1 MKVWAKAGLIGFITV
16 FVGLWIILFLIGHD
30 TNGWK
35 CLGLSGA
42 DYCEFIGFISSFAHW
57 AFVLFFSWVGFF
69 GGIIDA
75 KIINK
80 ILKKNINEKTVPL
93 KVTFVI
99 MVSLIVVF
107 AIIGFLAF
115 DQWAEIMV
123 YAIVFFFF
131 TLFISWAIGKI
142 KYRK

>member
-1 MKVWAKAGLIGFITV
+1 MKLWAKAGLIGFITV
-16 FVGLWIILFLIGHD
+16 FIGLWIILLFIGHD
-30 TNGWK
+30 ANGWK

-42 DYCEFIGFISSFAHW
+42 DYCKFTGFISSFAHW

-69 GGIIDA
+69 GGIIDS
-75 KIINK
+75 KIITK
-80 ILKKNINEKTVPL
+80 ILKKNINEKTVSL

-123 YAIVFFFF
+123 YAIIFFFF
-131 TLFISWAIGKI
+131 TLFVSWAIGKI